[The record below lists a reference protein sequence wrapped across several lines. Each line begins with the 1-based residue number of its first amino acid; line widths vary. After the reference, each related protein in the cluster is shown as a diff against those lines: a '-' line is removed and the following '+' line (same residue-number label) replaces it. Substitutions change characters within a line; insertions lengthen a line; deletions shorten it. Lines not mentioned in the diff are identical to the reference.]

1 LDWRPQYSGLDQ
13 FAGCIWLA
21 RLLDKARRA
30 DDLDNKALGDYLFG
44 ERDYLDATLLHF
56 LGVTELDVRDVV
68 RSEPNDE
75 IAADIV
81 ITKSGKTP
89 DDCAE
94 FNKEF
99 ARRYGLLLAML
110 EADERRDPLSLKSKI
125 IKTAYNLVIFPIAK
139 IMYRSQR
146 TRES

>member
-1 LDWRPQYSGLDQ
+1 
-13 FAGCIWLA
+13 
-21 RLLDKARRA
+21 LDKARRA

-44 ERDYLDATLLHF
+44 ERDYLDANLLHF
-56 LGVTELDVRDVV
+56 LGVTELDIRDVV

-75 IAADIV
+75 IAGQIV

-89 DDCAE
+89 DDCAA
-94 FNKEF
+94 FNKQF
-99 ARRYGLLLAML
+99 VRRYGLVLAML
-110 EADERRDPLSLKSKI
+110 EADEGRGPLSLKSKI
-125 IKTAYNLVIFPIAK
+125 IKTAYNLVVFPIAK

>member
-44 ERDYLDATLLHF
+44 ERDYLDAKLLHF
-56 LGVTELDVRDVV
+56 LGVTELDIRDVL

-75 IAADIV
+75 IAAQIV

-89 DDCAE
+89 DDCAA
-94 FNKEF
+94 FNKQF
-99 ARRYGLLLAML
+99 VRRYGLFLAML
-110 EADERRDPLSLKSKI
+110 EADEGRGPLPLKSKI
-125 IKTAYNLVIFPIAK
+125 IKTAYNLVVFPIAK